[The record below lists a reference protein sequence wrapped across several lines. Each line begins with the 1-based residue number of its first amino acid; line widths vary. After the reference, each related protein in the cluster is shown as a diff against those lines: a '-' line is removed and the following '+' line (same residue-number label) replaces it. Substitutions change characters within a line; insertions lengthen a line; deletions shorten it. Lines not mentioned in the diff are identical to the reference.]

1 MVGSTS
7 LGYLGSYIGSYF
19 LKKKIQYG
27 LEYFM
32 VQLIPLIKSAYQI
45 SVKMNIKRRTAC
57 NL

>member
-7 LGYLGSYIGSYF
+7 LGYLGSYF

-27 LEYFM
+27 IEYFM
-32 VQLIPLIKSAYQI
+32 VQLIPLIKSEYQI
-45 SVKMNIKRRTAC
+45 SLKMNIKRRTVC